1 MIHFKDITKD
11 KTMYVEDMCI
21 GETFKL
27 GEDYY
32 VVMES
37 ENDGYFPCYDFFN
50 NRVIEFDGHEEGVVV
65 EIDCVVR
72 EA

>member
-1 MIHFKDITKD
+1 MIHFKDITKEN
-11 KTMYVEDMCI
+11 TMYIEDMHI

-37 ENDGYFPCYDFFN
+37 EGQGCIPCYDFFN
-50 NRVIEFDGHEEGVVV
+50 NRIIEFDGDEIGVII
-65 EIDCVVR
+65 EIDCIVR